1 MPARPVVADV
11 VQLLFKGTFGGTH
24 NWVNK
29 QYISYS
35 GAAPTA
41 ADLTTY
47 ATAVYAELVTQLI
60 PMQSSATS
68 TDEVEATDLASAMGA
83 VGIGTGVNSGSRGDN
98 EIPGSACALVSY
110 HVARHYRGGHPRTY
124 VAAGVATDLLTPA
137 TWTTAFIAALDTAWG
152 LIWSTALT
160 GAGAFVPVHHV
171 NVSYFTGGVARVTP
185 VVDVIVPPAGA
196 VQAELA
202 SQRRRIGRK

>member
-11 VQLLFKGTFGGTH
+11 VQLLFRGTFGGTH

-29 QYISYS
+29 QFVSYS
-35 GAAPTA
+35 GAAPSA

-47 ATAVYAELVTQLI
+47 AANVYDVMVSQLI
-60 PMQSSATS
+60 PMQSTATT

-83 VGIGTGVNSGSRGDN
+83 VGSGTGVNAGSRAGG

-110 HVARHYRGGHPRTY
+110 HVSRHYRGGHPRTY
-124 VAAGVATDLLTPA
+124 IAAGVTTDLLTPA

-152 LIWSTALT
+152 LIWTQALT
-160 GAGAFVPVHHV
+160 GAGAFVPVDHV
-171 NVSYFTGGVARVTP
+171 NVSYFSGGVARLVP
-185 VVDVIVPPAGA
+185 VVDVIVPAAGA